1 MPKSRTRL
9 TLSILLIVFLSYLA
23 VRQSFTLA
31 LSGDDW
37 LMHYTIWSI
46 FDVRKETSFLNPL
59 VYFGTY
65 SPHYFFLSIIS
76 RIWGYEPIYYYVVS
90 FLTRAFVAIIIFFLV
105 KRLTKRFLSAILAG
119 SIFAVSYLGIET
131 TDWVFNY
138 NHYLG
143 IGIVAIFLIRYFKA
157 KEEKKFKDNLLAG
170 SLFALALIVSP
181 PRMHG
186 LFPLII
192 ITELGW
198 IFIEGRKYNYRKL
211 IERIVIILGFY
222 LLIIRGIGTIVS
234 FLRNYSLN
242 LGINIAVGDY
252 GTEMYAQTINQGLNT
267 MKASILRGQTDFIV
281 DPIASL
287 GNYVMPDMLW
297 AKIPFSTSLIAISI
311 IYGVLTYIVLYLAGL
326 KNKFAPFYILNL
338 FIWFMLVY
346 FLRITNLNTFL
357 YPRVAFAL
365 VGGFSVIFTFWLFFL
380 LRKTKPLLAHTV
392 LLGFGWMFAFILFPW
407 LLSPASGIMFAWG
420 RYSVQQ
426 AAGLSVWISV
436 IFLIIIDALRTKDR
450 YFLLGTVYLVVLLF
464 TLMHLKFTNNYL
476 SHVNSYRSNRL
487 DNKYWNIITSEI
499 PSIDKNRQSIFLLL
513 TDLESAE
520 IAEAIRFGFFG
531 RSIMHYNITNQNY
544 NPFMVVNE
552 YDGIFS
558 AIYDGK
564 FLSKHGRVNPKPIMP
579 DQIYAFYLQNKE
591 MYNVTDQVRRKL
603 KDDLEALKRG
613 NQPPQQITPW
623 F

>member
-1 MPKSRTRL
+1 MSKSRIRL
-9 TLSILLIVFLSYLA
+9 ALSILLIVFLSYLA

-46 FDVRKETSFLNPL
+46 FDVRKETSLLNPL

-76 RIWGYEPIYYYVVS
+76 RIWGYEPIYYYAVS
-90 FLTRAFVAIIIFFLV
+90 FLTRTGVAIIIFFLV

-143 IGIVAIFLIRYFKA
+143 IGIVAIFLIRYFQA
-157 KEEKKFKDNLLAG
+157 KETKRFRDNLIAG

-198 IFIEGRKYNYRKL
+198 IFIEGRKYNYRKF

-222 LLIIRGIGTIVS
+222 FLIIRGIGIIVS
-234 FLRNYSLN
+234 FLRNYSIN

-267 MKASILRGQTDFIV
+267 VKASILRGQTDFIV

-287 GNYVMPDMLW
+287 GNYIMPDMLW
-297 AKIPFSTSLIAISI
+297 AKVPFTTSLIAISL
-311 IYGVLTYIVLYLAGL
+311 IYSVLTYTVLYLAGL
-326 KNKFAPFYILNL
+326 KNKIAPLYIFNL
-338 FIWFMLVY
+338 IIWLIVIY
-346 FLRITNLNTFL
+346 FLQIINASTFL

-365 VGGFSVIFTFWLFFL
+365 VGGFTIIFTLWLFFL
-380 LRKTKPLLAHTV
+380 LRKTKPLLAHTA

-407 LLSPASGIMFAWG
+407 FLSPTSGIMFAWG

-426 AAGLSVWISV
+426 AAGLSVWISI
-436 IFLIIIDALRTKDR
+436 IFLVTIDSLRIKGK
-450 YFLLGTVYLVVLLF
+450 YFLLGTAYLVVLLF
-464 TLMHLKFTNNYL
+464 TLMHLAFTNNYL

-558 AIYDGK
+558 AVYDGK
-564 FLSKHGRVNPKPIMP
+564 FLSKHGQVNPKPIMP

-613 NQPPQQITPW
+613 NQPPQQITP
-623 F
+623 